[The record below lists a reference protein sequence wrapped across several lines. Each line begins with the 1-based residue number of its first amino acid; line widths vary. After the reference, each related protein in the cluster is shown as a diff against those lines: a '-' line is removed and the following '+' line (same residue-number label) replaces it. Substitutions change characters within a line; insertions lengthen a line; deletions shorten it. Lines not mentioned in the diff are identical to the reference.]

1 MPAADTA
8 SRMSP
13 ANRLGLTLFLA
24 TVIHGMV
31 ILGVSFGYNIKA
43 NAYVPPT
50 LDVVLVQ
57 TRAER
62 APEEAEFLAQADQQ
76 ASGSADAGR
85 PSSPF
90 TAPNPL
96 PTGGTAPMRLEAAG
110 PRRPDTPQVR
120 TLTTQKSETTLPRPE
135 DTRKP
140 RPEKRLTGPEL
151 MERSLQI
158 ARLSAEIRER
168 EQRYAKRPRV
178 HYIDAVGAKSAVE
191 ASYVEAWVRRV
202 ERMGTLNYPDE
213 ALRRRLSGRLIVNV
227 LIDRNGEVVNAE
239 IAESSGHQVLDDAAL
254 RIVRLGA
261 PYAPFPLEMR
271 KNYDQLMITRTWVF
285 HSDSKSL
292 ITESGGR

>member
-8 SRMSP
+8 PRMSP
-13 ANRLGLTLFLA
+13 ADRLGLTLFLA

-31 ILGVSFGYNIKA
+31 ILGVSFGFNIKA
-43 NAYVPPT
+43 NAYVPPS
-50 LDVVLVQ
+50 LDIVLVQ
-57 TRAER
+57 TRAEQ
-62 APEEAEFLAQADQQ
+62 APEDAEFMAQANQQ

-90 TAPNPL
+90 TALNPQ
-96 PTGGTAPMRLEAAG
+96 PTTGAAPVELQAAS
-110 PRRPDTPQVR
+110 PPRPDTPQVR
-120 TLTTQKSETTLPRPE
+120 TVTSRKSETTVPQRE
-135 DTRKP
+135 DTWQQQ
-140 RPEKRLTGPEL
+140 PEKRITGPEL
-151 MERSLQI
+151 VDRSLQI
-158 ARLSAEIRER
+158 ARLAAEISER

-178 HYIDAVGAKSAVE
+178 HYIDAVGAKSVVE
-191 ASYVEAWVRRV
+191 ASYVEAWVERV

-227 LIDRNGEVVNAE
+227 LIDRDGEVIRAE
-239 IAESSGHQVLDDAAL
+239 IAESSGHKVLDDAAL

-261 PYAPFPLEMR
+261 PYARFPLEMR

-292 ITESGGR
+292 ITESAGR